1 MLNIHKLDDLS
12 TCIFVYLQVNAAGFV
27 PMLLVCDQN
36 SNNRSLFK
44 SYGVTMEKPWFVFEG
59 KRIFCAY
66 DAPHLMKSS
75 RNNLLRHN
83 AVLDEKICSFDH
95 IIKLYNED
103 IKHIPRA
110 VPKLTHNHIELAPFA
125 EMRVGLA
132 TQTLSE
138 SVSAG
143 IKTYVHT
150 KKISQNC
157 LDTASYCENFDK
169 LFDCANSSTFNET
182 KVELMTNV
190 IFSKTIFYISDNF
203 LYIQELKR
211 PLVENSSHWSFLK
224 EMKLKLKALRFIPK
238 DCCDLKKVLYL
249 KVKKNLYST
258 FNTITS
264 LQEKLYPKLP
274 AQSRRPYFVDGWL
287 LYIAA
292 VEELWKELHDN
303 HGFTFLRTR
312 NLSQDCLEHFFSI
325 IRWKNANNSHPDPSK
340 FASAFK
346 AVVINQLMVPKKLGN
361 VEADLNKYFVD
372 MKEMAKVKI
381 LDSSCITKNTQV
393 NENDVKMNV
402 NQANNVH
409 YTSGWVSTKLKHLEC
424 INRMNDDFEKVPN
437 EASVL
442 LNFKK
447 YTPNAKLY
455 SPGLK
460 CFKFCKKIVTV
471 FQRNFEI
478 LIKKSTYGV
487 KKGIINV
494 LFWPYNKNEKKLV
507 YNVFCLSC
515 AKLVADKYINMLIK
529 AKLQVLNTNIQVSN
543 QRKRKQNK
551 DKKTLTKRRKLNI
564 NT

>member
-1 MLNIHKLDDLS
+1 
-12 TCIFVYLQVNAAGFV
+12 
-27 PMLLVCDQN
+27 
-36 SNNRSLFK
+36 
-44 SYGVTMEKPWFVFEG
+44 
-59 KRIFCAY
+59 
-66 DAPHLMKSS
+66 
-75 RNNLLRHN
+75 
-83 AVLDEKICSFDH
+83 
-95 IIKLYNED
+95 
-103 IKHIPRA
+103 
-110 VPKLTHNHIELAPFA
+110 
-125 EMRVGLA
+125 
-132 TQTLSE
+132 
-138 SVSAG
+138 
-143 IKTYVHT
+143 
-150 KKISQNC
+150 
-157 LDTASYCENFDK
+157 
-169 LFDCANSSTFNET
+169 
-182 KVELMTNV
+182 
-190 IFSKTIFYISDNF
+190 
-203 LYIQELKR
+203 
-211 PLVENSSHWSFLK
+211 
-224 EMKLKLKALRFIPK
+224 
-238 DCCDLKKVLYL
+238 
-249 KVKKNLYST
+249 
-258 FNTITS
+258 
-264 LQEKLYPKLP
+264 
-274 AQSRRPYFVDGWL
+274 
-287 LYIAA
+287 
-292 VEELWKELHDN
+292 
-303 HGFTFLRTR
+303 
-312 NLSQDCLEHFFSI
+312 
-325 IRWKNANNSHPDPSK
+325 
-340 FASAFK
+340 
-346 AVVINQLMVPKKLGN
+346 MVPKKLGN